1 MERRARTTYARSEDV
16 DKIVSDINK
25 AQCRAKT
32 FVNIAVKDYKG
43 KKYGE
48 NVKRIVVG

>member
-1 MERRARTTYARSEDV
+1 MERRARTTYARSENV
-16 DKIVSDINK
+16 DRIVNEINK

-48 NVKRIVVG
+48 DVKRIVIG

>member
-1 MERRARTTYARSEDV
+1 MERSTRTTYARSEDV
-16 DKIVSDINK
+16 DRIVNEINK
-25 AQCRAKT
+25 AQCRAKI
-32 FVNIAVKDYKG
+32 FVNIAVKDYKS